1 MLKLFLDSH
10 FIADLIICS
19 KAFLLKLIFN
29 FLRIVDGSLTAEEI
43 SPGLFLQNIFSI
55 LIFASYFLRAI
66 PPFKQI
72 WWFVKWLLV
81 MMLVKLSINYLK
93 KEVKEW
99 WEKK

>member
-1 MLKLFLDSH
+1 MRNLFFYFSL
-10 FIADLIICS
+10 FTFY
-19 KAFLLKLIFN
+19 FLLFTKPLTMTPLFTDPFFFGKSWSATDYLI
-29 FLRIVDGSLTAEEI
+29 VGVYA
-43 SPGLFLQNIFSI
+43 IFSI
-55 LIFASYFLRAI
+55 LIFASYFLRSI

-81 MMLVKLSINYLK
+81 MMLVKLSINFLK

>member
-1 MLKLFLDSH
+1 MTPLFTDPFFFGKSWS
-10 FIADLIICS
+10 ATDYLIIGVY
-19 KAFLLKLIFN
+19 A
-29 FLRIVDGSLTAEEI
+29 V
-43 SPGLFLQNIFSI
+43 FSV

-81 MMLVKLSINYLK
+81 MMLIKLGINFLK